1 MSAHSA
7 AVPWDQARRVVVR
20 DSVALGVAVGASG
33 LSFGAL
39 AVTSGLDIL
48 QSCALSVLA
57 FTGGSQFA
65 FIGILGSGGSPWSGV
80 ATGLLLGV
88 RNTLYGLRLTALL
101 GLTGTRQHL
110 VGAQLVIDETT
121 AMALS
126 HEDPHDHR
134 PGRLGFWTTGL
145 AVFTFW
151 NLFTLLGAV
160 SVSAVGD
167 PTDWGLDAAVPA
179 AFLALLWPRLNSSLP
194 RLVAFGGAAVA
205 LVLTPLVT
213 PGIPVLAA
221 GLVAV
226 AAGLLQTRPESI
238 NRAAQ

>member
-1 MSAHSA
+1 
-7 AVPWDQARRVVVR
+7 VG
-20 DSVALGVAVGASG
+20 LGVAVGAYGISY
-33 LSFGAL
+33 GAL
-39 AVTSGLDIL
+39 AVTSGLSII
-48 QSCALSVLA
+48 QTCALSVLA

-65 FIGILGSGGSPWSGV
+65 FIGILGSGGSPWSGA

-101 GLTGTRQHL
+101 GLTGVRQRL

-121 AMALS
+121 AMAVS
-126 HEDPHDHR
+126 HEDETDPR
-134 PGRLGFWTTGL
+134 PGRLAFWTTGL
-145 AVFTFW
+145 AVFTCW
-151 NLFTLLGAV
+151 NVATLVGAI

-179 AFLALLWPRLNSSLP
+179 AFLALLWPRLSSSLP
-194 RLVAFGGAAVA
+194 RLVALGGAAVA

-226 AAGLLQTRPESI
+226 VAGLLQTRPQSI
-238 NRAAQ
+238 DRAVT

>member
-1 MSAHSA
+1 MSTPATA
-7 AVPWDQARRVVVR
+7 LPWEHARQVVIR
-20 DSVALGVAVGASG
+20 DSLTLGLAVGASG
-33 LSFGAL
+33 ISYGAL
-39 AVTSGLDIL
+39 AVTSGLSVL
-48 QSCALSVLA
+48 QTCALSVLA

-65 FIGILGSGGSPWSGV
+65 FIGVLGAGGSPWSGA

-101 GLTGTRQHL
+101 GLTGSRQRL

-121 AMALS
+121 AMAVS
-126 HEDPHDHR
+126 HEDPQDPR

-179 AFLALLWPRLNSSLP
+179 AFLALLWPRLSSSLP

-205 LVLTPLVT
+205 LILTPLVT

-226 AAGLLQTRPESI
+226 AASLWEVQPRPTDRSVT
-238 NRAAQ
+238 